1 VIFLKVKEI
10 MSKDIASLR
19 SDDSVERAAQ
29 LMKQYNCGSIP
40 VCTKDKIIG
49 IVTDRDIAVRSV
61 AAGNTTSQKVGDI
74 MTGEVVF
81 GSPEMDVN
89 DAARLMSDRQIRRLP
104 IVENNS
110 LIGIVALG
118 DISLEPACQDSAED
132 ALKNISM
139 PGTNIR

>member
-1 VIFLKVKEI
+1 MKVRDI
-10 MSKDIASLR
+10 MSKDVACLR
-19 SDDSVERAAQ
+19 SDDSIERAAQ

-40 VCTKDKIIG
+40 VCTQDKLIG

-61 AAGNTTSQKVGDI
+61 ASGQDVTDQRVGDI
-74 MTGEVVF
+74 MTDSVVF
-81 GSPEMDVN
+81 GSPEMEVT

-118 DISLEPACQDSAED
+118 DISLEPRYQDNAED
-132 ALKNISM
+132 ALKNISE
-139 PGTNIR
+139 PGNSIR

>member
-1 VIFLKVKEI
+1 MRVREI
-10 MSKDIASLR
+10 MSKDVASLR

-40 VCTKDKIIG
+40 VCTQDKLIG
-49 IVTDRDIAVRSV
+49 IVTDRDIAVRCV
-61 AAGNTTSQKVGDI
+61 ASGRDVTDQRVGDI
-74 MTGEVVF
+74 MTETVVF
-81 GSPEMDVN
+81 ANPEMEVN

-118 DISLEPACQDSAED
+118 DISLEPVCQDCAED
-132 ALKNISM
+132 ALKNISK
-139 PGTNIR
+139 PGVSVW

>member
-1 VIFLKVKEI
+1 

-40 VCTKDKIIG
+40 VCTDDKIIG
-49 IVTDRDIAVRSV
+49 IITDRDIAVRSV
-61 AAGNTTSQKVGDI
+61 ASGEDVTGQKVGDI
-74 MTGEVVF
+74 MTESVVF
-81 GSPEMDVN
+81 GSPDMEVS

-118 DISLEPACQDSAED
+118 DISLEPHYQDSAEE
-132 ALKNISM
+132 ALKDISK
-139 PGTNIR
+139 PGANIR